1 MALSGSNESNFT
13 NNSALKLILEWS
25 ANQNIANNTSTVT
38 ANLYLKGNY
47 SYSTVQTGS
56 VQKAVSITI
65 NGNKKSSTSRID
77 ITATEKRLLMSH
89 SVTINHNSDGT
100 KSFSLSGILDAQI
113 TWHGGWVSSASV
125 SGSHT
130 LNTIPRASSMS
141 VTPSTQVYGSKVTF
155 KITRAS
161 SSFTHTIRYNF
172 NGNLGTIV
180 SKTTA
185 TSYDWTVPT
194 NFMNYIPNATST
206 YGTIYVDT
214 YSGNTKVGEKNIRLN
229 TNIPTNIVPSISSI
243 TIAESNTAVTSV
255 LGAQSGT
262 GGTYLQSLSR
272 IKFTVNGASG
282 ANGSTISST
291 KISFNGSSWNGTT
304 ATTGAI
310 NKSGAITVTA
320 TVTDSRGRSKS
331 LSANVT
337 LTAYSPPALTVASVT
352 RNDKG
357 FGTTLS
363 VRRTGTFTQIASK
376 NRIKL
381 FFEYKPNATA
391 TTWIGYTALS
401 KNPATDTNG
410 TFNYTENTS
419 TSVYTFLTTQAYP
432 VRIIATDLFGESS
445 IWTGTLN
452 TAEVAMSLGKK
463 GVGIGKIL
471 ERGVL
476 DVEGVSYFNGDINI
490 GANGRL
496 KLAPD
501 LYASLGG
508 GIDFNNSDLVGI
520 NGLWIGATRG
530 GADPAN
536 NDGEGLLFPHSN
548 TVIPESGIISSRD
561 GWDNFRIMDGIG
573 YLNGKPVMLDTSSS
587 IWSGIFYMNA
597 NDVVTPTVKLSDCP
611 NGWMLLWSDY
621 DADTSKANDFDWH
634 YSVIHKTFSSGGQ
647 IRMQVPNYDD
657 SFANKAIYCTGTQL
671 KGHSINDATGAG
683 KDVVL
688 RKVLAF

>member
-113 TWHGGWVSSASV
+113 TWHGGWVASASV

-463 GVGIGKIL
+463 GIGVGKIL

-476 DVEGVSYFNGDINI
+476 DVEGVAYFNGDINI

-496 KLAPD
+496 QLSPD
-501 LYASLGG
+501 LYASQGG

-520 NGLWIGATRG
+520 NGLWIGGTRDKP
-530 GADPAN
+530 DPAD
-536 NDGEGLLFPHSN
+536 NDGEGLLFPRSN
-548 TVIPESGIISSRD
+548 TIVPANGVITDRS

-573 YLNGKPVMLDTSSS
+573 YLNGKSVMMDTTQILWTGVVYPLASHT
-587 IWSGIFYMNA
+587 
-597 NDVVTPTVKLSDCP
+597 VTPTVRLSDCP
-611 NGWMLLWSDY
+611 NGWILVWSDY
-621 DADTSKANDFDWH
+621 DADTSTANNIDWN
-634 YSVIHKTFSSGGQ
+634 YSIIHKTFSSGGG
-647 IRMQVPNYDD
+647 IRIMVPNYDGTW
-657 SFANKAIYCTGTQL
+657 AGKYLYCNGTSITG
-671 KGHSINDATGAG
+671 HNINNATNEA

-688 RKVLAF
+688 RNVVGF